1 MKISSTRSVDLPAGA
16 VGGAGVDDVDDGG
29 PFGGADRGAL
39 GCGDVCAN
47 PADIG
52 QPANPTVAIAVN
64 TQPLTGRFTGIR

>member
-1 MKISSTRSVDLPAGA
+1 M
-16 VGGAGVDDVDDGG
+16 DDVDDGG

-39 GCGDVCAN
+39 GCGDVWAN

-64 TQPLTGRFTGIR
+64 TQPLTGRFTEIR